1 MIKFLIKFASFVAC
15 AGILAFGGY
24 QTVQEIKIDEMIG
37 EIETALENTPT
48 FPEFNN
54 PGDNEGGEN
63 AGSGNNKPDD
73 NGGSKPGEGNGNTG
87 DISGDIGDIGGGD
100 IGGDIGG
107 EGDQPG
113 NDPTDPEQGENGGS
127 MGDNDNPTDPNPNP
141 DQGGNS
147 GSAGGNEG
155 SNDPTPDEPVEDPET
170 PPTNESLSTDAAQE
184 ALGNLYDNSDPEF
197 NDMNREFFVGMIEG
211 FLGGN
216 NNNSNP
222 EPDPDEPP
230 VDEPDFDESFDDDF
244 GADFNPDEFEPE
256 DEEESEEDA
265 VQSEVNDLIID
276 VAGTYFDN
284 LQAGIQQNQQANAGA
299 TEEEQQAARDE
310 FIQQESEA
318 FAGLINIATRP
329 EETTEEQLVQSVDA
343 VLNSSVC
350 LDTVAQSVE
359 KNENL
364 SSTVQ
369 DATVNMNEET
379 KAEIE
384 TKINEALEA
393 NPEKEQQYKDL
404 ANLFGITLG
413 AGTTPEIPEGFNPDD
428 YLGNN

>member
-1 MIKFLIKFASFVAC
+1 MKFLIGLASVVLC
-15 AGILAFGGY
+15 IGVLALGGY
-24 QTVQEIKIDEMIG
+24 LTYQQSDVGGMVEKITAIANETPIFPDQGGNDETPDVPGDEMGGNEENPGSPTPEDPDQGGDVVDPDQGGDVVDPDQGGDVIVPNPDEG
-37 EIETALENTPT
+37 GTPEPDPDVPGENTPVD
-48 FPEFNN
+48 PN
-54 PGDNEGGEN
+54 P
-63 AGSGNNKPDD
+63 
-73 NGGSKPGEGNGNTG
+73 
-87 DISGDIGDIGGGD
+87 
-100 IGGDIGG
+100 
-107 EGDQPG
+107 DQGG
-113 NDPTDPEQGENGGS
+113 NDN
-127 MGDNDNPTDPNPNP
+127 PNPNP
-141 DQGGNS
+141 DQGGND
-147 GSAGGNEG
+147 
-155 SNDPTPDEPVEDPET
+155 DPNFNPGEEPDT
-170 PPTNESLSTDAAQE
+170 PPANDSLSSEDAQE

-216 NNNSNP
+216 NNNT
-222 EPDPDEPP
+222 EPEPP
-230 VDEPDFDESFDDDF
+230 VEDGDEPDFDESFDDDF
-244 GADFNPDEFEPE
+244 GGEFNPDEFEPE
-256 DEEESEEDA
+256 DEEEPEEDA
-265 VQSEVNDLIID
+265 VQNEVNDLIID

-284 LQAGIQQNQQANAGA
+284 LQAGIQQNQQDNAGA

-318 FAGLINIATRP
+318 FAGLINIATKP

-359 KNENL
+359 KNESL
-364 SSTVQ
+364 STTVQ

-379 KAEIE
+379 KSEIE

-428 YLGNN
+428 YPFGNN